1 MPATKS
7 PQDAVNAAATDT
19 TTDTTTDTSTTAFD
33 AALGPKIPNSLKL
46 LAIVFWLG
54 LIAAF
59 WIYAQRQEVNPVV
72 QLANLISAM
81 QTGWLGPLILLT
93 VYLLRPFVQ
102 LPVTLLTLLCG
113 FLYGAVGGYLFT
125 TVAILA
131 SSLVIYGLGTLA
143 SRSAYQLSE
152 RALVKR
158 LVSNSFETVLI
169 ARLLFVP
176 GDIINYM
183 CGLLRINVR
192 AFLLASLIG
201 GAPGALMVVLVGAS
215 IEGDF
220 EARSI
225 SLRPAYLAVSF
236 LLLITSLGL
245 SQWLRKRRGFET
257 DDVQITQDSG

>member
-1 MPATKS
+1 MPATRS
-7 PQDAVNAAATDT
+7 SQDAATPASTDT
-19 TTDTTTDTSTTAFD
+19 NSTAFD
-33 AALGPKIPNSLKL
+33 TTLGPKIPNSLKL
-46 LAIVFWLG
+46 VALLFWAG

-59 WIYAQRQEVNPVV
+59 WIYALQQEVSPVV
-72 QLANLISAM
+72 QLANLIGAL
-81 QTGWLGPLILLT
+81 QTGWLGPLILFM

-131 SSLVIYGLGTLA
+131 SSLVIYALGMLA
-143 SRSAYQLSE
+143 STSAHQLSE
-152 RALVKR
+152 RSLVKR
-158 LVSNSFETVLI
+158 LLANSFETVLT

-183 CGLLRINVR
+183 CGLLRVNVR
-192 AFLLASLIG
+192 PFLVASLIG

-225 SLRPAYLAVSF
+225 SLRPAYLVGSL

-245 SQWLRKRRGFET
+245 SQWLRKRRGFEP
-257 DDVQITQDSG
+257 DDVQPTQDSA